1 MVLDDFDK
9 TLQQVTAQRA
19 WGRKRHFRKCV
30 SWYGVF
36 SFPWSIPPFPDKII
50 KGDWRGPYER
60 ASV

>member
-36 SFPWSIPPFPDKII
+36 SFPWSIPPFPDKI
-50 KGDWRGPYER
+50 
-60 ASV
+60 